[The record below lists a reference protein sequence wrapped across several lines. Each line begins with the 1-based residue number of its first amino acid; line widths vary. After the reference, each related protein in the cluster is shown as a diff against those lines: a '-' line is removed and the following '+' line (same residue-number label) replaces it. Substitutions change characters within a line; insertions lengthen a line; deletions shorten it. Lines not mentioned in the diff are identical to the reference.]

1 MAHMTVE
8 GSFEVTS
15 WSEAPAAELLGAAK
29 VTVASIG
36 QRFRGGIEAETVAD
50 VVMTYREDGT
60 AEFVGYQRVQGR
72 VGEHSGAFVLQS
84 IGGYDGTSARSQLMV
99 VPGSATGALAGL
111 AGTGASEA
119 PPGSTGT
126 FTFTYEL

>member
-1 MAHMTVE
+1 MARQTVD

-15 WSEAPAAELLGAAK
+15 WSEDPAAELVGAAK

-50 VVMTYREDGT
+50 MVMTYRDDGT
-60 AEFVGYQRVQGR
+60 AEFVGYQRVRGR
-72 VGEHSGAFVLQS
+72 IGERAGAFVLQS
-84 IGGYDGTSARSQLMV
+84 IGGYDGTAARSQLTV
-99 VPGSATGALAGL
+99 VSGSATGSLAGL

-119 PPGSTGT
+119 PAGSTGT
-126 FTFTYEL
+126 FTFDYEL

>member
-1 MAHMTVE
+1 MARQTVE
-8 GSFEVTS
+8 ASFEVTS
-15 WSEAPAAELLGAAK
+15 WSEVPAAELPGTAK

-50 VVMTYREDGT
+50 VVMTYQEDGT

-72 VGEHSGAFVLQS
+72 IGEHSGAFVLQS
-84 IGGYDGTSARSQLMV
+84 IGGYDGTSARSQLEV

-111 AGTGASEA
+111 VGSGASEA

-126 FTFTYEL
+126 LTFDYEL